1 MRQGLLLLTLLLV
14 VLVGVAA
21 WLTGGD
27 PAAVDLDAIFAAPSS
42 AHLLGADGLGRDL
55 LARLAQGL
63 GLSLM
68 VAVVV
73 IAISATIGIA
83 LGIFS
88 AMQGGWVDL
97 LLMRMTDIVLSFPG
111 ILLAIALAAML
122 GPGIGNL
129 LLALT
134 VVGWTSFA
142 RLSRAQTLSLR
153 QSPFVE
159 AAVGL
164 GVAPIPLALR
174 YLLPVIAA
182 PLLVEAS
189 FGIAAVMI
197 GEAGLSFLGIG
208 VQPPMASL
216 GAMIRDGARVML
228 VAPMLVFW
236 PGVMLFML
244 VLAANLLGDGL
255 RDRLAHNSEVGSK

>member
-1 MRQGLLLLTLLLV
+1 MLLLLTLLLV
-14 VLVGVAA
+14 IAVAVAA
-21 WLTGGD
+21 WLHGAD
-27 PAAVDLDAIFAAPSS
+27 PAAVDLDAIFAPPSTI
-42 AHLLGADGLGRDL
+42 HPLGADGLGRDL

-63 GLSLM
+63 GLSLT
-68 VAVVV
+68 VAVAV
-73 IAISATIGIA
+73 ISISAVIGIA
-83 LGIFS
+83 LGLFS
-88 AMQGGWVDL
+88 ALQGGWVDA
-97 LLMRMTDIVLSFPG
+97 LLMRLTDIVLSFPG

-122 GPGIGNL
+122 GPGIDNL
-129 LLALT
+129 VLALT
-134 VVGWTSFA
+134 VVGWTGFA
-142 RLSRAQTLSLR
+142 RLSRAQALSLR
-153 QSPFVE
+153 HAPFVE

-164 GVAPIPLALR
+164 GVSPLSLALR

-236 PGVMLFML
+236 PGMMLFML

-255 RDRLAHNSEVGSK
+255 RDRLARGS